1 MLKQDTKNKSSFFK
15 MLKMSLRSLL
25 TPSEKHK
32 EEEEKKSPDETF
44 KGILKDHISDL
55 KKEQI
60 ILLKNVL
67 NLQDKPVSDVM
78 IPRAD
83 IVSLEHKSTLEDIL
97 KTFNDNHLSRLPVYK
112 ETLDEVIG
120 FLHIKDIIPHLQKQ
134 KKDFKLEKIIRKI
147 LFVSPSM
154 RIHDLLFQMRQKR
167 VHLALIVD
175 EYGGVDGLV
184 TIENLV
190 EEIVGEIEDEH
201 DENTNLLFEKKKKG
215 LYIVDARTTLELIEE
230 KLGSFITDE
239 ERENIDTLGG
249 LVYSLCERI
258 PSRGEVIKYPDSD
271 VEFEIID
278 VDLRKIKKL
287 YIRFTLKK

>member
-1 MLKQDTKNKSSFFK
+1 M
-15 MLKMSLRSLL
+15 
-25 TPSEKHK
+25 
-32 EEEEKKSPDETF
+32 
-44 KGILKDHISDL
+44 
-55 KKEQI
+55 
-60 ILLKNVL
+60 
-67 NLQDKPVSDVM
+67 
-78 IPRAD
+78 
-83 IVSLEHKSTLEDIL
+83 
-97 KTFNDNHLSRLPVYK
+97 
-112 ETLDEVIG
+112 
-120 FLHIKDIIPHLQKQ
+120 
-134 KKDFKLEKIIRKI
+134 
-147 LFVSPSM
+147 
-154 RIHDLLFQMRQKR
+154 
-167 VHLALIVD
+167 IVD